1 MELMDSVWP
10 DESYMRRDLSG
21 ETEDSSVE
29 SVKSQELSLNINVH
43 KETKMSIAEKIFDI
57 LRLVCVN
64 NL

>member
-10 DESYMRRDLSG
+10 DESYMRRDFSG
-21 ETEDSSVE
+21 EKEDSSVE
-29 SVKSQELSLNINVH
+29 SIKSQELSININIH